1 MLIHKWSL
9 YLSISEK
16 GALWRRI
23 TRLSHKRLQIHLCV
37 EMQRINGTSF
47 MRQNGIPLPHRQ
59 PQVNVMDLCFC
70 IKDVLS
76 VCYAISVVYSCLWCV
91 LNHPL
96 SNELSTSR
104 YNRIIKIT
112 QVVAHFRNKEKI
124 SFALTEI
131 VLQYYFKSPVV
142 KSTGLTHINRNFS
155 CSYLNINACFDGA
168 IMV

>member
-1 MLIHKWSL
+1 MVFDKMH
-9 YLSISEK
+9 EK
-16 GALWRRI
+16 QKATNQIGICCIFINI
-23 TRLSHKRLQIHLCV
+23 TCFVFLLDCLLV
-37 EMQRINGTSF
+37 Y
-47 MRQNGIPLPHRQ
+47 MR
-59 PQVNVMDLCFC
+59 
-70 IKDVLS
+70 VLS